1 MFSRLTYVIV
11 VVYWC
16 INFDTA
22 PRLAEVCRAGAA
34 AAAAAADDDDDDD
47 DAQWSA
53 RVAGG
58 NIKG

>member
-34 AAAAAADDDDDDD
+34 AADDDDD